1 MVAFAAAREASG
13 RSWEP
18 SDQTQTVNRIPAP
31 DRVAA
36 TLGLPSGAHVYERAR
51 IVREQGEPTHTLTSY
66 YRPEHVKGTR
76 LVDTTAGPAGPG
88 GGFRVLYERGL
99 EIARMVE
106 DLHARMPTPEEVTT
120 LELPPGEPV
129 VELHRTT
136 STADGVVVEYAI
148 GIHAASRFAWSYE
161 FDVPDSGARR

>member
-1 MVAFAAAREASG
+1 M
-13 RSWEP
+13 
-18 SDQTQTVNRIPAP
+18 
-31 DRVAA
+31 
-36 TLGLPSGAHVYERAR
+36 YERAR